1 MDKDKDDREKPAK
14 RVVRKEVAIVLPEVK
29 APRFLQGFVDFIREL
44 LV

>member
-14 RVVRKEVAIVLPEVK
+14 RVVRKEVAIVLPAWLVW
-29 APRFLQGFVDFIREL
+29 L